1 MRAHIIMNDPLAPP
15 GAVGEWLQ
23 YHRYE
28 SEITRAYADEGFP
41 SVDEFELLVILGGSV
56 GAYEDQYE
64 WLKREKLFIREAIKA
79 DKYVIGICL
88 GAQMIAEV
96 LGGRVY
102 KMEREEIGWT
112 PIFLST
118 DSKEKQSNLLNKV
131 PSEFTVFQYHG
142 DTFELPD
149 TAGLIGQGNVCHN
162 QLFKYKDKVL
172 GLQFHPEFNEGILDN
187 IIKHLGQDLQKKLD
201 YKDNEALR
209 QSLIK
214 KELITDA
221 NQLLYQLLDN
231 LTHK

>member
-79 DKYVIGICL
+79 DEYVIGICL

-102 KMEREEIGWT
+102 KMEREEIGDRK
-112 PIFLST
+112 ST
-118 DSKEKQSNLLNKV
+118 RLNSSHV
-131 PSEFTVFQYHG
+131 S
-142 DTFELPD
+142 
-149 TAGLIGQGNVCHN
+149 I
-162 QLFKYKDKVL
+162 
-172 GLQFHPEFNEGILDN
+172 
-187 IIKHLGQDLQKKLD
+187 
-201 YKDNEALR
+201 
-209 QSLIK
+209 S
-214 KELITDA
+214 
-221 NQLLYQLLDN
+221 
-231 LTHK
+231 